1 MKQGYVLLLMDS
13 HSRSYSSIY
22 SMKGHSLEIARREE
36 RGKEKR
42 VVTIIDDESGRV
54 FLSVG

>member
-1 MKQGYVLLLMDS
+1 MKQGFVLLSMDS

-22 SMKGHSLEIARREE
+22 SMKGTFSLEIARR
-36 RGKEKR
+36 KEKR
-42 VVTIIDDESGRV
+42 VVTTIIDDESGRV